1 MNLLTAA
8 LLLIIVLDAPSGTAA
23 FTSPLHRASI
33 NLNTRLYSSVS
44 KKGKNKKKNI
54 KQFDTTEE
62 DEKPVLPALPP
73 ALTLDGLT
81 CSHDG
86 GQIYQL
92 NDVSYVL
99 PRTAKVGLVGRNGCG
114 KSTLLK
120 ILAETCC
127 TDRDPSSFSDEEGVM
142 YTGTIE
148 CPRDVRVA
156 FVEQEP
162 PSPSDISVADSL
174 LGVVSSASLK
184 NNSGGQSKSVYEAV
198 RRYCQVASAAEYD
211 EDKFAAVSLEM
222 DAMDGWTV
230 LTKADEIATRLKV
243 DHLKE
248 MPLSKLSGGE
258 RKRVALAA
266 ALVQRPDVLLLDEP
280 TNHLDLEAIQL
291 LSDLIA
297 DEKKMTLLTITHDRA
312 FLNDVCDRML
322 ELDQG
327 SLYGYEGNYA
337 AYLEGKEARLANE
350 DAVMSSTKKKFAS
363 ELAWMRKQ
371 PSGRQAKSK
380 ARQQAFYKLESM
392 TKARP
397 VDPNLELKNDERRIG
412 GNILKL
418 KNVNK
423 KFGDRVMLDDM
434 TYDFNAGDTIGVVGA
449 KYVDED
455 LEIGIV
461 SFVAQ
466 LTNFCSSSILL
477 RTQWRWQEHFLE
489 DFDWCVRG
497 GQWSCGNG
505 RDRRLWSI

>member
-1 MNLLTAA
+1 MKATMNLLTAA
-8 LLLIIVLDAPSGTAA
+8 LLLIVVLDAPSGAAA
-23 FTSPLHRASI
+23 FISPLHRAALI
-33 NLNTRLYSSVS
+33 NTQLYSSVS
-44 KKGKNKKKNI
+44 KNKKGKKKNI

-62 DEKPVLPALPP
+62 DEKPAFPALPP

-86 GQIYQL
+86 GTVFQL
-92 NDVSYVL
+92 KDVSYVL

-127 TDRDPSSFSDEEGVM
+127 TDRDPSSFSAEEGVM

-174 LGVVSSASLK
+174 LGVVSSASLT
-184 NNSGGQSKSVYEAV
+184 NNSGGQSKTVYEAV

-211 EDKFAAVSLEM
+211 EDKFAAASLEM

-248 MPLSKLSGGE
+248 SPLSKLSGGE

-280 TNHLDLEAIQL
+280 TNHLDLEAIRL

-350 DAVMSSTKKKFAS
+350 DAAMSSTKKKFAS

-392 TKARP
+392 TKARA
-397 VDPNLELKNDERRIG
+397 VDPSLELKNDERRIG

-418 KNVNK
+418 INVNK
-423 KFGDRVMLDDM
+423 KFGDRLMLDDF

-449 KYVDED
+449 KYVDEA
-455 LEIGIV
+455 LEIVIV

-466 LTNFCSSSILL
+466 FTNLLLFLLHSITNTAASAKVL
-477 RTQWRWQEHFLE
+477 
-489 DFDWCVRG
+489 
-497 GQWSCGNG
+497 S
-505 RDRRLWSI
+505 